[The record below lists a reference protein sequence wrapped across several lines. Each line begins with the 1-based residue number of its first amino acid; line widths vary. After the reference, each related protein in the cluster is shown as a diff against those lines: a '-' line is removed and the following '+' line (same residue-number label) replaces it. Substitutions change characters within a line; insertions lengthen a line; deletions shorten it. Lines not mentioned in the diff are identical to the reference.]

1 MNTSFFI
8 FKLTK
13 YLKDKNIKWTKKA
26 LFVVPFLYFISPITI
41 IPYYFFPLAGLL
53 DNIFVLVLGL
63 YYIKRTIDDYDPYN
77 QNKDKKKGR
86 KDNVIDITDK
96 DYDINDDNK

>member
-1 MNTSFFI
+1 MNYAYFF

-13 YLKDKNIKWTKKA
+13 YFKDKNIKWTKKV
-26 LFVVPFLYFISPITI
+26 LFIVPFIYFISPITI

-53 DNIFVLVLGL
+53 DNVFVLLIGL

-77 QNKDKKKGR
+77 SSKDKKDKN
-86 KDNVIDITDK
+86 KDNVIDITDN
-96 DYDINDDNK
+96 DYDFKD